1 MCSDSD
7 PLTEFLSLV
16 PYGDRKLAT
25 SAILSLRS
33 RLNEHIDL
41 RASING
47 PLHQIKR
54 LKQIFTHTPISLR
67 RSMRSKIMA
76 ALEQCMESSEASAVF
91 VTLLV
96 IIEANSLRN
105 PDRSDL
111 ETADIVN
118 CLPPLNSL
126 IGKLTQTL
134 QLQRS
139 NLLSLRAW
147 TIAMLVYTYRQCL
160 IWCSRQDCLDLE
172 ELPLQE
178 RVPLDSELYSSP
190 CVPKLLKIALD
201 CQVNNL
207 LVPTPKD
214 DYLLSDLLLASAFS
228 DSTVKYVE
236 QHDENS
242 VYNMLENHLDS
253 ACGALKPTTHLKVN
267 TDLKSLPSTSDV
279 HNSLIA
285 SNLLKVQEYLQ
296 IFERQI
302 LDNPPLHDDL
312 KQICKEL
319 ILGAPAILLQSA
331 SELDGSS
338 ETSEDCESIY
348 CSFLCGFLHVWIY
361 ALEKRLIFEDIP
373 QSYLYLCGFTNVKF
387 QAMRLK
393 DFIQTVGLVAQFL
406 TVYLRVFRSNVLAS
420 PHWFLQMLSDCVTA
434 IIDRLSSGSTPTG
447 RTVVLSQR
455 GITSVDDEEL
465 TILEYA
471 VSPCIAA
478 VSRTWISLR
487 ADEPDSR
494 PELSRAVKGI
504 LDIIAVRIAAATVP
518 QAGGKQKK
526 WRDQFPA
533 NAHRECSALRP
544 RMRHM
549 LNQGLVFPI
558 LDMVDPWALQQSRVG
573 LKPAAACE
581 VLRTLVT
588 SHRERE
594 RLANGE
600 RGTSA
605 AVTASGSVG
614 SGRHGVVTAP
624 AAIGGLSGGRLKAK
638 AVAKRQQQGMDA
650 ASIKGAAQRRLKL
663 EKQREILQKKR
674 QQKHAH
680 EVQSL
685 QAKSFNS
692 LVDFGPISP
701 RSTVKTP
708 SRDSQTPASEN
719 FAYDGPQAFE
729 LGNPDLLDPPIQV
742 LRVSGDK
749 NDTAAPTIATPKSS
763 SREHT
768 DTPKTYQAIHIPPI
782 RPVKLPLPKT
792 PLTGTDRRSLFES
805 MELEEVEEDISTAA
819 VKLRSKVERRKV
831 RSVTR
836 RQVKAPL
843 RPHSAMEAS
852 QRPPIKTNNLIDFDK
867 ADILVMETSV
877 ASATAVRSVTP
888 STKHRRVRKHDGV
901 GSTDDNECKRV
912 GVVSQDILEKSRS
925 SKPRSP
931 RRPAHVRD
939 AAVASNLGEELKTPR
954 AERVE
959 QKSPAKHLTSPVLSA
974 RSRVDRKE
982 VASPIKR
989 TGSKGK
995 EKVVSLKDDLV
1006 QDASIKSTITRIFS
1020 AGDDV
1025 EEFITTPAPKGVTV
1039 CCRISRDKHGL
1050 EGGLFPSYFLHLE
1063 RQEDG
1068 RRFFLLA
1075 ARRKRRATTCNY
1087 LISLDAT
1094 APSTTTSSPLDAPG
1108 DGRLNVG
1115 HLRSNFLGTQFV
1127 LLSSRR
1133 KYAGL
1138 HTSTGHPDVELAGGD
1153 WSKEIATISYVS
1165 LIASLLT
1172 SQ

>member
-434 IIDRLSSGSTPTG
+434 IIDRLSSA
-447 RTVVLSQR
+447 
-455 GITSVDDEEL
+455 VDDEEL

-638 AVAKRQQQGMDA
+638 AVAKRQQR
-650 ASIKGAAQRRLKL
+650 I
-663 EKQREILQKKR
+663 R
-674 QQKHAH
+674 QQK
-680 EVQSL
+680 
-685 QAKSFNS
+685 
-692 LVDFGPISP
+692 
-701 RSTVKTP
+701 
-708 SRDSQTPASEN
+708 
-719 FAYDGPQAFE
+719 
-729 LGNPDLLDPPIQV
+729 
-742 LRVSGDK
+742 
-749 NDTAAPTIATPKSS
+749 
-763 SREHT
+763 
-768 DTPKTYQAIHIPPI
+768 
-782 RPVKLPLPKT
+782 
-792 PLTGTDRRSLFES
+792 
-805 MELEEVEEDISTAA
+805 
-819 VKLRSKVERRKV
+819 
-831 RSVTR
+831 
-836 RQVKAPL
+836 
-843 RPHSAMEAS
+843 
-852 QRPPIKTNNLIDFDK
+852 
-867 ADILVMETSV
+867 
-877 ASATAVRSVTP
+877 
-888 STKHRRVRKHDGV
+888 
-901 GSTDDNECKRV
+901 
-912 GVVSQDILEKSRS
+912 
-925 SKPRSP
+925 
-931 RRPAHVRD
+931 
-939 AAVASNLGEELKTPR
+939 
-954 AERVE
+954 
-959 QKSPAKHLTSPVLSA
+959 
-974 RSRVDRKE
+974 
-982 VASPIKR
+982 
-989 TGSKGK
+989 
-995 EKVVSLKDDLV
+995 
-1006 QDASIKSTITRIFS
+1006 
-1020 AGDDV
+1020 
-1025 EEFITTPAPKGVTV
+1025 
-1039 CCRISRDKHGL
+1039 
-1050 EGGLFPSYFLHLE
+1050 
-1063 RQEDG
+1063 
-1068 RRFFLLA
+1068 RF
-1075 ARRKRRATTCNY
+1075 
-1087 LISLDAT
+1087 
-1094 APSTTTSSPLDAPG
+1094 
-1108 DGRLNVG
+1108 
-1115 HLRSNFLGTQFV
+1115 
-1127 LLSSRR
+1127 
-1133 KYAGL
+1133 
-1138 HTSTGHPDVELAGGD
+1138 
-1153 WSKEIATISYVS
+1153 
-1165 LIASLLT
+1165 
-1172 SQ
+1172 